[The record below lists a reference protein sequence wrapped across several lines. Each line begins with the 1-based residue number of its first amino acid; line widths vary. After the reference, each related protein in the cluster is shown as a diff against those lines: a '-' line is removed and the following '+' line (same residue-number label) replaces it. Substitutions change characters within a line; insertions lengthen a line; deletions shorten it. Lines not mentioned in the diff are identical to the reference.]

1 MANEA
6 HQLQTPKDEAP
17 DTVTPDTAGEQ
28 LPVVELRPKD
38 NKLDVGAEPLP
49 KENVV
54 DHIAEKRARI
64 QANAKAARSKT
75 DLPFSGDTHDPTVL
89 YGRDAN
95 TDDLGEIEREAIARQ
110 KEVRE
115 AREAEE
121 AQEEPEAQPAPQQKP
136 LNGLDPVLLATKV
149 RTKIDGQEAEITVE
163 DAIRN
168 YQIQSAA
175 NARLEQANQLLSQAK
190 SFHRNAAQPHV
201 VEEENDQQDSQRQE
215 ESQPALDFKTMAEK
229 IRLGTD
235 DEAAETLQELIQM
248 AQQNR
253 APVDTT
259 ETVLEVLE
267 DRNSEAQLR
276 DYAKKNPDLTDPI
289 MQQIVIQ
296 NVHRAMADDLVA
308 AGIPVDDLRQ
318 IINSS
323 KDLTDLH
330 KRARI
335 NRAPVRDTATL
346 LSVAHAAAKAWR
358 SGGQQPAPATPA
370 PAPALN
376 RQVRKEALTPQP
388 AMRRQ
393 ASLAD
398 NKPAP
403 SIEAIR
409 ANAVAKIRQGRHQS
423 T

>member
-17 DTVTPDTAGEQ
+17 DTVTPDTGGEQ

-38 NKLDVGAEPLP
+38 NKLDVGADPLP

-54 DHIAEKRARI
+54 DHIAEKRAKI
-64 QANAKAARSKT
+64 QASAREARRKT
-75 DLPFSGDTHDPTVL
+75 DLPFSGDAHDPDVL
-89 YGRDAN
+89 YGRDADK
-95 TDDLGEIEREAIARQ
+95 DDLGEIEREAIARQ

-121 AQEEPEAQPAPQQKP
+121 PRDEQEERPAPQRP
-136 LNGLDPVLLATKV
+136 LNGLDPALLATKV

-201 VEEENDQQDSQRQE
+201 SEEENYQPDSQRQD
-215 ESQPALDFKTMAEK
+215 ESPPALDFKTMAEK

-235 DEAAETLQELIQM
+235 EEAAETLQELIQM
-248 AQQNR
+248 AQQNN

-308 AGIPVDDLRQ
+308 AGIPVEDLRQ

-323 KDLTDLH
+323 KDLTDMH

-358 SGGQQPAPATPA
+358 SGGQQPAPAKPA
-370 PAPALN
+370 PAPALD
-376 RQVRKEALTPQP
+376 RQGRKESLAPQP